1 MSEAQV
7 PQLHRDPETL
17 MLGRWVGADGRGRS
31 QCRGPRP
38 LLPGAGDGET
48 GMERPRWKR
57 TACLSHFPS
66 EASREALQAGSG
78 LGDEEREERPR
89 L

>member
-1 MSEAQV
+1 MEGAEASA
-7 PQLHRDPETL
+7 
-17 MLGRWVGADGRGRS
+17 VGPAPFS
-31 QCRGPRP
+31 LEP
-38 LLPGAGDGET
+38 

-66 EASREALQAGSG
+66 EASREALQVGSG
-78 LGDEEREERPR
+78 LGGEEREDRPR